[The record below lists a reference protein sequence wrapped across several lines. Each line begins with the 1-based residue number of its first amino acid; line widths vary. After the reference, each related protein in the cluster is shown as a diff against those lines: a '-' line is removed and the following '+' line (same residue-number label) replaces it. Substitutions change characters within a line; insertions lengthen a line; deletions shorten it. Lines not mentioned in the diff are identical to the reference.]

1 MLKIKLNTI
10 CCFNF
15 VLLLFSILFI
25 KLIFNGS
32 FILLFNS
39 LKSLLFPS
47 KKLFSNKIEYAS
59 IISHIKILII
69 FLLLFISIILLICS

>member
-15 VLLLFSILFI
+15 ILSLFSILFI
-25 KLIFNGS
+25 KLVFNGS

>member
-32 FILLFNS
+32 FIILFNS

-59 IISHIKILII
+59 IISQIKILII

>member
-32 FILLFNS
+32 FIILFNS